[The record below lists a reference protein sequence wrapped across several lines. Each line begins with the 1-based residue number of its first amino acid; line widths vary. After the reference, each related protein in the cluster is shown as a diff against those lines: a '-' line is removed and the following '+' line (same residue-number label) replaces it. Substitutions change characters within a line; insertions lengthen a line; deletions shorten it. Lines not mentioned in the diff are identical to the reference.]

1 MAPKLELQVGQKL
14 ILTPGLQHA
23 LKVLQLPTLELNSL
37 VNQELAENP
46 FLEEGPDGDGPG
58 LEPATERSTAEAP
71 EGEQTQEVD
80 LDENPQ
86 SASALQQD
94 RWDDYF
100 WNNDYEIPKYDRE
113 INPDYT
119 EPQVAK
125 QPTLAE
131 HLLWQLRLVCNTDQE
146 YRLGE
151 LVIGN
156 LDERGFLALP
166 LEDIAAEAQMDLE
179 TAAYV
184 LELVQNLEPVGV
196 GARDVKESLL
206 IQLRHLPER
215 HPLAEA
221 IVEKH
226 FLALERHQLD
236 AIVRAEKAARQDVV
250 AAAKVIAGLDPY
262 PGRHYTAADVEYVV
276 PDVIL
281 EKHDDQYVI
290 IINDDQ
296 IPELRVSRA
305 YRQLLRRGSGVS
317 PETRQYLHERLDR
330 AQWLIRS
337 IEERRK
343 TLYRVVEAIV
353 EQQRDFFEKG
363 VEHLRPLNLRQIAD
377 RLGLHESTIS
387 RVTSQK
393 YIQTPRGLFRLKYF
407 FSSQIKTADGGDI
420 SSTSV
425 KAALQE
431 LVGQENSRRPLSD
444 QRLTEMLNA
453 RGFQIARRT
462 VAKYREELNLLPA
475 SQRRGLE

>member
-1 MAPKLELQVGQKL
+1 M
-14 ILTPGLQHA
+14 LTPGLQHA

-46 FLEEGPDGDGPG
+46 FLEEGANGSDG
-58 LEPATERSTAEAP
+58 LNAEQPATEKTIEEAP
-71 EGEQTQEVD
+71 AGERTQEVD
-80 LDENPQ
+80 LAENQQ
-86 SASALQQD
+86 SGSDLQQD

-113 INPDYT
+113 INPDYS

-131 HLLWQLRLVCNTDQE
+131 HLLWQLRLVCNSEQE
-146 YRLGE
+146 FRLGE
-151 LVIGN
+151 LIIGN

-166 LEDIAAEAQMDLE
+166 LEEIAAEAEADPE

-215 HPLAEA
+215 HFLAET
-221 IVEKH
+221 IVAKH
-226 FLALERHQLD
+226 FLALERHQVD
-236 AIVRAEKAARQDVV
+236 AIVRLEKASREDVV
-250 AAAKVIAGLDPY
+250 AAAKIIAGLDPY
-262 PGRHYTAADVEYVV
+262 PGRHYTSGNVEYVV

-281 EKHDDQYVI
+281 ERHDDQYLI

-296 IPELRVSRA
+296 VPELRISNA
-305 YRQLLRRGSGVS
+305 YKQLLRRGSGIS

-353 EQQRDFFEKG
+353 ERQQDFFEKG
-363 VEHLRPLNLRQIAD
+363 VEHLRPLNLRQIAE
-377 RLGLHESTIS
+377 RVGLHESTIS

-393 YIQTPRGLFRLKYF
+393 YIQTPRGVFRLKYF
-407 FSSQIKTADGGDI
+407 FSSQIKTEGGGDI

-431 LVGQENSRRPLSD
+431 LIGQENPRRPMSD
-444 QRLTEMLNA
+444 QRLTEMLNG
-453 RGFQIARRT
+453 RGFHIARRT
-462 VAKYREELNLLPA
+462 VAKYREELKVLPA
-475 SQRRGLE
+475 SQRKQLE